1 MVVPRGLKKF
11 MVDSAP
17 VRLGKN
23 GGYKAFKSRE
33 SGRVF
38 SGITKKLNEKLY
50 SKGYIDFHQNADQRQ
65 TRPGWS
71 GNSFKRGKAVDSQV
85 SRLASASKS
94 KQKAATLIYS
104 RHAFSALEKAGL
116 EPICGQRGVC
126 DEVLGLATACDM
138 VCYRQADRSL
148 VVVEL
153 KTGYHGNRSLAA
165 RHNGKPCR
173 MSSPCQKA
181 TDCTLNRHLAQLA
194 ATHSLLKHEPG
205 IDKSLKKFGVEAI
218 AGALLYI
225 DDSCSELH
233 DLPAYWVRRAK
244 AILRILR

>member
-11 MVDSAP
+11 VVDSAP
-17 VRLGKN
+17 VKLGKT
-23 GGYKAFKSRE
+23 GCFKAFKSKE
-33 SGRVF
+33 TGRVF
-38 SGITKKLNEKLY
+38 SGITKKLHDKLY
-50 SKGYIDFHQNADQRQ
+50 SKGYIDFRHNAEERQ
-65 TRPGWS
+65 TRPGWK

-85 SRLASASKS
+85 SRLASASKAR
-94 KQKAATLIYS
+94 QKTATLIYS
-104 RHAFSALEKAGL
+104 RHVFSAIEKAGL
-116 EPICGQRGVC
+116 EAVCGSRPVC
-126 DEVLGLATACDM
+126 DEVLGLATACDL
-138 VCYRQADRSL
+138 VCWREKDKQL

-153 KTGYHGNRSLAA
+153 KTGFHADRCLPA

-194 ATHSLLKHEPG
+194 ATHSLLKSEPG
-205 IDKSLKKFGVEAI
+205 IYQSLKKFGVEAI

-233 DLPAYWVRRAK
+233 DLPAYWVRRGK
-244 AILRILR
+244 AILETLR